1 MARGAEAQPLR
12 SILKRHSSEDIVGQT
27 PEHRTERRKS
37 QHWDEMNIVATYHPA
52 GKDYGL
58 MKVTESDTPY
68 FRTQEEDRNKSA
80 PGGSRA
86 PLNPTLLAERLAV
99 AQGTKPK
106 VLQRY
111 VTSNYLDNWREE
123 DEERDNADFLRRRQ
137 VHYKATYPR
146 QSPDDHDGRGS
157 CSSDREGAYARP
169 RESGTRGLP
178 GRSSDGTV

>member
-27 PEHRTERRKS
+27 PEHRTE
-37 QHWDEMNIVATYHPA
+37 
-52 GKDYGL
+52 
-58 MKVTESDTPY
+58 
-68 FRTQEEDRNKSA
+68 RTQEEDRNKSA